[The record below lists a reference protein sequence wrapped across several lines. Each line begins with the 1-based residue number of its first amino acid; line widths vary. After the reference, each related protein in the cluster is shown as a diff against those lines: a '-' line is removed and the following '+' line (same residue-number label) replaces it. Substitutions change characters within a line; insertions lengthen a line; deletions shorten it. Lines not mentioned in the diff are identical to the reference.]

1 MIPGNPT
8 VSQLQNFLRAQQGV
22 VEAVRTSADQLLLT
36 VGERVQATVTS
47 QLPSGRF
54 AVLIKDQLLDMNLP
68 RNTQPGE
75 KMELIVASKD
85 PRLTFVL
92 TPQVAAQPGA
102 QPSVALSQAAQR
114 LADLFLG
121 KNVPSNATVQ
131 QSTPLF
137 EGEPQP
143 AQLAGQLASR
153 LSESGLFYESHQAQ
167 WVQGQRALHV
177 LLREPQA
184 QLQPSPSSPSSPTQ
198 PSQSP
203 APTNANTSAET
214 PPNVLT
220 AEKPALPQAEVAVA
234 ANRLVQQ
241 QLAVL
246 EDKPLLWLGQAWP
259 GQPLRWETEL
269 ENERDPEQPDLE
281 AAQVWQTRLDL
292 DLPRLGELGVNATLR
307 QGQFQLRFAAL
318 KPETRELLQQNLALL
333 SEHFAAAGLPL
344 ASAQIVAGEHE
355 AP

>member
-22 VEAVRTSADQLLLT
+22 VEAVRTSPDQLLLT
-36 VGERVQATVTS
+36 VGERVQATVTA

-75 KMELIVASKD
+75 KMELTVASKD

-92 TPQVAAQPGA
+92 TPQAAAQPGA
-102 QPSVALSQAAQR
+102 QQSVALSQAAQR

-184 QLQPSPSSPSSPTQ
+184 QLQPSPSSPTQ

-203 APTNANTSAET
+203 APTNANAAAET
-214 PPNVLT
+214 RPNVLA